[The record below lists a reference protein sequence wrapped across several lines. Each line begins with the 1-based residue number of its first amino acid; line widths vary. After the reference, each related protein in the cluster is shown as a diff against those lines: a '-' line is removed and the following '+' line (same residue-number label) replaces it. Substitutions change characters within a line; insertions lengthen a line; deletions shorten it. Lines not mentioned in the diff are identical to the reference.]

1 MRAMNQSVDALLDR
15 LLEATLRL
23 EQAVTHTESDPDEWL
38 AILDER
44 DELISKIQDST
55 LTSSTASDLQREKL
69 TKIYDVNQRLIPLM
83 DKQKQGVQNQL
94 NKVQRSKQAMH
105 SYNDEGPSGYGAFF
119 DRKN

>member
-1 MRAMNQSVDALLDR
+1 MNQSVDALLDR